1 MKRMIN
7 FLGRGVMC
15 MALVAA
21 SAVPAFAQQR
31 GGTLNMIVNPE
42 PPTLMLG
49 LNQLSGVQ
57 MIGGKIY
64 QGLLTYDSNLNP
76 QPGLAKSWTS
86 SEDGLT
92 YTFKLQEGVK
102 WHDGKPFTAAD
113 VVFTTSKFLPE
124 VHSRARNNFSHLASV
139 TAPDA
144 ATVVFKLKEPFA
156 PFLGSFEVSS
166 APMVPRHIYEGTD
179 FKTNPANQTP
189 IGTGPFK
196 L

>member
-1 MKRMIN
+1 MKRLRN

-15 MALVAA
+15 IVLVAA

-92 YTFKLQEGVK
+92 YTFKLQEGVNAS
-102 WHDGKPFTAAD
+102 HGEVQAGLR
-113 VVFTTSKFLPE
+113 LP
-124 VHSRARNNFSHLASV
+124 
-139 TAPDA
+139 AP
-144 ATVVFKLKEPFA
+144 EP
-156 PFLGSFEVSS
+156 
-166 APMVPRHIYEGTD
+166 
-179 FKTNPANQTP
+179 PAIHPSN
-189 IGTGPFK
+189 
-196 L
+196 